1 MKNSENVRNAMRMY
15 NGSTRKF
22 SLSQIEFVNKKRS
35 CLPRPLPRPL
45 PLLLFP
51 LDLWLINHLGNV
63 KNAYYYV
70 QFMAAYS
77 MRHKSVQISQ
87 RKTVVRRK

>member
-35 CLPRPLPRPL
+35 CLPRPL

-87 RKTVVRRK
+87 RKTVDRRK